1 MGDQDRTLKALAEHA
16 PLLMEWLSSTDLN
29 PQAIERGRQVQRFID
44 AVRAPSEAARRII
57 LVLGPESSGTR
68 VVTRMCVEAG
78 CIGDWGHKQRWDK
91 EDPEDG
97 VDLLVYRQS
106 FPHGGETPDVSAICA
121 RFFKLG
127 FGVHPVVVVRDWRAT
142 VYSQVAAGHSKS
154 ESEAEWKIR
163 RALLDIVVGL
173 RRAAMD
179 DYRLV
184 TYESLESSAARAD
197 LGRHLGLSTERFA
210 SFGFESA
217 NTKHY

>member
-1 MGDQDRTLKALAEHA
+1 MSDQDKVMKALAEHA
-16 PLLMEWLSSTDLN
+16 PLLLEWLSSGDLN

-44 AVRAPSEAARRII
+44 AVRAPSESTRRLI

-97 VDLLVYRQS
+97 IDLLVYRQS
-106 FPHGGETPDVSAICA
+106 FPHGGETPDVSEICS

-127 FGVHPVVVVRDWRAT
+127 YGVRPVVIMRDWRST
-142 VYSQVAAGHSKS
+142 VQSQVAAGHSKS
-154 ESEAEWKIR
+154 EAEAEWKIR
-163 RALLDIVVGL
+163 RALLDIFVGL
-173 RRAAMD
+173 RRAGMD

-184 TYESLESSAARAD
+184 TYESLESSATRAD
-197 LGRHLGLSTERFA
+197 LARHLCLSSERFA
-210 SFGFESA
+210 SFLFENA